1 MKSACRYVSLMMSKH
16 ILLVDD
22 DPVFLQ
28 TLSRSLQRKG
38 HTAVIAKNHQET
50 MEQLRCDEFDLIL
63 LDLNL
68 DGESGL
74 ILLQDI
80 LSQQPAVRVVMLT
93 AYASIAT
100 AVDAIKRGAENYLC
114 KPINSSDIESL
125 LQIGEEELTPV
136 SDNPLSV
143 DRLEW
148 EHLQRVLM
156 ENDGNIS
163 ATARALNMH
172 RRTLQ
177 RKLQKKP
184 VLK

>member
-1 MKSACRYVSLMMSKH
+1 MSTTH
-16 ILLVDD
+16 QHRILLIDD
-22 DPVFLQ
+22 DPVFTA
-28 TLSRSLQRKG
+28 TLARSLQRRG
-38 HTAVIAKNHQET
+38 CEVICAAN
-50 MEQLRCDEFDLIL
+50 EQQTLAILTNTVFNLIL

-74 ILLQDI
+74 KLLQRI
-80 LSQQPAVRVVMLT
+80 LQQQPDARIIMLT
-93 AYASIAT
+93 AYASVAT

-114 KPINSSDIESL
+114 KPVTGNDILSL
-125 LQIGEEELTPV
+125 LEETETSASDTPIN
-136 SDNPLSV
+136 DNPLSV

-156 ENDGNIS
+156 ENNGNIS

-177 RKLQKKP
+177 RKLQKRP
-184 VLK
+184 VAK

>member
-1 MKSACRYVSLMMSKH
+1 MTELENRPRL
-16 ILLVDD
+16 LLVDD
-22 DPVFLQ
+22 DPVFIA
-28 TLSRSLQRKG
+28 TLTRSLQRKQCEV
-38 HTAVIAKNHQET
+38 HCAANSADALTLLET
-50 MEQLRCDEFDLIL
+50 EKDFDLML

-74 ILLQDI
+74 KLLQQI
-80 LSQQPAVRVVMLT
+80 LHRQPDARIVMLT
-93 AYASIAT
+93 AYASVAT

-114 KPINSSDIESL
+114 KPVTANDIIALLNAVEEAHQDSAINE
-125 LQIGEEELTPV
+125 
-136 SDNPLSV
+136 NPLSV

-156 ENDGNIS
+156 ENNGNIS

-177 RKLQKKP
+177 RKLQKRP
-184 VLK
+184 VAK

>member
-1 MKSACRYVSLMMSKH
+1 MNDHTDAS

-22 DPVFLQ
+22 DTVFVA
-28 TLSRSLQRKG
+28 TLARSLQKRG
-38 HTAVIAKNHQET
+38 FSVHTASNSAQALAALSQHT
-50 MEQLRCDEFDLIL
+50 FALIL

-74 ILLQDI
+74 KLLQSI
-80 LSQQPAVRVVMLT
+80 LHQQADARVVMLT
-93 AYASIAT
+93 AYASVAT

-114 KPINSSDIESL
+114 KPVTASDIASL
-125 LQIGEEELTPV
+125 LDDEIDAEDNADV

-148 EHLQRVLM
+148 EHLQRVLL
-156 ENDGNIS
+156 ENNGNIS

-177 RKLQKKP
+177 RKLQKRP
-184 VLK
+184 VNR

>member
-1 MKSACRYVSLMMSKH
+1 MTKPAITL
-16 ILLVDD
+16 LLVDD
-22 DPVFLQ
+22 DAVFSA
-28 TLSRSLQRKG
+28 TLSRSLQRRG
-38 HTAVIAKNHQET
+38 FTVHTAANSAQTLDLIGRH
-50 MEQLRCDEFDLIL
+50 EFDLIL

-74 ILLQDI
+74 KLLQVI
-80 LSQQPAVRVVMLT
+80 LQQQPEARVVMLT
-93 AYASIAT
+93 AYASVAT

-114 KPINSSDIESL
+114 KPITASDIAGL
-125 LQIGEEELTPV
+125 LDEMGNENASADV

-156 ENDGNIS
+156 EHDGNIS

-177 RKLQKKP
+177 RKLQKRP
-184 VLK
+184 VNR

>member
-1 MKSACRYVSLMMSKH
+1 
-16 ILLVDD
+16 
-22 DPVFLQ
+22 LQ
-28 TLSRSLQRKG
+28 ISTAENADAALEVLQQQR
-38 HTAVIAKNHQET
+38 
-50 MEQLRCDEFDLIL
+50 FDLVL

-68 DGESGL
+68 NGESGL
-74 ILLQDI
+74 RLLQRI
-80 LSQQPAVRVVMLT
+80 LQLQPDARVIMLT
-93 AYASIAT
+93 AYASVAT

-114 KPINSSDIESL
+114 KPVNASDIAAL
-125 LQIGEEELTPV
+125 LTDDDSNSEETL

-156 ENDGNIS
+156 EHAGNIS

-177 RKLQKKP
+177 RKLQKRP
-184 VLK
+184 VSK

>member
-1 MKSACRYVSLMMSKH
+1 MKMLLEGKR

-22 DPVFLQ
+22 DGVFLR
-28 TLSRSLQRKG
+28 TLGRSLSRRGAEVVEALDTASALLQVER
-38 HTAVIAKNHQET
+38 QP
-50 MEQLRCDEFDLIL
+50 FDLIL

-68 DGESGL
+68 GGESGL
-74 ILLQDI
+74 QALQCILAKR
-80 LSQQPAVRVVMLT
+80 PGACVVMLT
-93 AYASIAT
+93 AYASVAT

-114 KPINSSDIESL
+114 KPVSASDVMAL
-125 LQIGEEELTPV
+125 LAPETDMDAPETATVP
-136 SDNPLSV
+136 DNPLSV

-148 EHLQRVLM
+148 EHVQRVLM
-156 ENDGNIS
+156 ENNGNIS

-184 VLK
+184 VEK

>member
-1 MKSACRYVSLMMSKH
+1 MTH
-16 ILLVDD
+16 NTQILLVDD
-22 DPVFLQ
+22 DSLFLA
-28 TLSRSLQRKG
+28 TLSRSLQKKG
-38 HTAVIAKNHQET
+38 LGVQTAANSNET
-50 MEQLRCDEFDLIL
+50 LALLASQAFDLIL

-74 ILLQDI
+74 KLLQQI
-80 LSQQPAVRVVMLT
+80 LQRQPEARVVMLT
-93 AYASIAT
+93 AYASVAT

-114 KPINSSDIESL
+114 KPVTASDILGLLEESSEPDSPTSL
-125 LQIGEEELTPV
+125 

-148 EHLQRVLM
+148 EHLQRVLL

-177 RKLQKKP
+177 RKLQKRP
-184 VLK
+184 VSR

>member
-1 MKSACRYVSLMMSKH
+1 MSH
-16 ILLVDD
+16 NLLLVDD
-22 DPVFLQ
+22 DSLFLA
-28 TLSRSLQRKG
+28 TLSRSLQKKG
-38 HTAVIAKNHQET
+38 LEVHTASNGSQALELLEKQG
-50 MEQLRCDEFDLIL
+50 FDLIL

-74 ILLQDI
+74 KVLQNILQLQPD
-80 LSQQPAVRVVMLT
+80 ARVVMLT
-93 AYASIAT
+93 AYASVAT

-114 KPINSSDIESL
+114 KPVTANDILNL
-125 LQIGEEELTPV
+125 LDEDADDGAATSV
-136 SDNPLSV
+136 NDNPLSV

-148 EHLQRVLM
+148 EHLQRVLL

-177 RKLQKKP
+177 RKLQKRP
-184 VLK
+184 VSR

>member
-1 MKSACRYVSLMMSKH
+1 MTTTQATL
-16 ILLVDD
+16 LLVDD
-22 DPVFLQ
+22 DDVFTATLARSLKKRGFTVHTASNSQQ
-28 TLSRSLQRKG
+28 TLAQ
-38 HTAVIAKNHQET
+38 IALTN
-50 MEQLRCDEFDLIL
+50 FDLIL

-74 ILLQDI
+74 KLLQSI
-80 LSQQPAVRVVMLT
+80 LQQQADARVIMLT
-93 AYASIAT
+93 AYASVAT

-114 KPINSSDIESL
+114 KPVTASDIAAL
-125 LQIGEEELTPV
+125 LEDSEEEK
-136 SDNPLSV
+136 DNVDVNENTLSV

-156 ENDGNIS
+156 EHDGNIS

-177 RKLQKKP
+177 RKLQKRP
-184 VLK
+184 VNR